1 MIDCIFLIKFVQTK
15 NIMGFYNIP
24 KDTLDTFTEMLNN
37 EQLGAVM
44 RYSLTG
50 APEGDITDK
59 LVLFAVT
66 LLRKNLKTSEKEEE
80 KEIKSKSKS
89 EINRENAKKRWHA
102 NDATACE
109 YANDANRISHKTQKE
124 EQEKEKDNEEEEK
137 ESNIKNK
144 EEEVTDKKNK
154 EQEDAHSE
162 NEKNSHKF
170 ASEIECETKND
181 EKIVSP
187 VTTNTVSPKIVPTE
201 EEKEKTSAQKETLE
215 EIGKEWNKSV
225 TDNHSIFPLIVG
237 MGVRRNAQVNARIN
251 EHGLDAVKKV
261 IEFATKS
268 VFLNGGSFSCGF
280 DWCMRPTNFL
290 KILEGNYNKQNQ
302 NQNAANKNAYGEVRE
317 SASERLDRLFHVGK
331 YAQDR
336 GGEDDVIDVQG
347 QPCD

>member
-102 NDATACE
+102 TACE

-137 ESNIKNK
+137 ESRKRTNL
-144 EEEVTDKKNK
+144 
-154 EQEDAHSE
+154 
-162 NEKNSHKF
+162 
-170 ASEIECETKND
+170 IESQWIC
-181 EKIVSP
+181 
-187 VTTNTVSPKIVPTE
+187 
-201 EEKEKTSAQKETLE
+201 
-215 EIGKEWNKSV
+215 
-225 TDNHSIFPLIVG
+225 
-237 MGVRRNAQVNARIN
+237 
-251 EHGLDAVKKV
+251 
-261 IEFATKS
+261 
-268 VFLNGGSFSCGF
+268 
-280 DWCMRPTNFL
+280 
-290 KILEGNYNKQNQ
+290 
-302 NQNAANKNAYGEVRE
+302 
-317 SASERLDRLFHVGK
+317 
-331 YAQDR
+331 
-336 GGEDDVIDVQG
+336 
-347 QPCD
+347 

>member
-1 MIDCIFLIKFVQTK
+1 
-15 NIMGFYNIP
+15 MGFYNIP

-50 APEGDITDK
+50 DPEGDITDK

-124 EQEKEKDNEEEEK
+124 EQEKEKDNEEEE
-137 ESNIKNK
+137 
-144 EEEVTDKKNK
+144 VTDKKNK
-154 EQEDAHSE
+154 EQEDAHNE

-181 EKIVSP
+181 EKI
-187 VTTNTVSPKIVPTE
+187 VSPKIVPTE

-317 SASERLDRLFHVGK
+317 SALERLERHFH
-331 YAQDR
+331 R
-336 GGEDDVIDVQG
+336 
-347 QPCD
+347 

>member
-1 MIDCIFLIKFVQTK
+1 
-15 NIMGFYNIP
+15 MGFYNIP

-37 EQLGAVM
+37 EQLGQVM

-50 APEGDITDK
+50 APEGDISDK

-137 ESNIKNK
+137 ESSIKNK

-187 VTTNTVSPKIVPTE
+187 MNFVSTQKIELTQKEKEKKKYKEEIKEIGEFWNSELTRLNSALPKIVGIGVQRSSAIAARLKE
-201 EEKEKTSAQKETLE
+201 NGIEKVKET
-215 EIGKEWNKSV
+215 I
-225 TDNHSIFPLIVG
+225 T
-237 MGVRRNAQVNARIN
+237 R
-251 EHGLDAVKKV
+251 AVSS
-261 IEFATKS
+261 E
-268 VFLNGGSFSCGF
+268 FLNSGTFICGF
-280 DWCMRPTNFL
+280 DWCMKPTNFL

-331 YAQDR
+331 YAQDSKYAQDR